1 MTEEDVEQCVD
12 VAARAFEVEFSSD
25 EERAGWLRRLG
36 HALSTD
42 PDGCFV
48 STEHRRVTG
57 VGQAIRREQLWN
69 LSLLTVDP
77 VNQSSGAGR
86 RLLAAACGYLEPGDT
101 GLIVSSNDPRALR
114 IYAAAG
120 FDVRQTMESVGAVDR
135 QALPPLDP
143 RISPVTLEAIEQLE
157 PVTRAVRG
165 APYTLELP
173 GAIAWGVEIYALE
186 DRGYVI
192 IKQGRGI
199 WALGAADEEAAS
211 ALLWFGLHLLGND
224 PSWPPLRWVTDD
236 QQWAVKVAHQAGL
249 RLQPFG
255 ALCVCGEPGTLNPYL
270 PSGPYA

>member
-1 MTEEDVEQCVD
+1 MTQEDVEQSVD

-25 EERAGWLRRLG
+25 EERAGWIRRLR

-48 STEHRRVTG
+48 STERRRVTG
-57 VGQAIRREQLWN
+57 VAQAIRREQLWN

-77 VNQSSGAGR
+77 GSQSSGAGR
-86 RLLAAACGYLEPGDT
+86 QLLAAACGYLQPGDN
-101 GLIVSSNDPRALR
+101 GLIVSSNDPRAMR
-114 IYAAAG
+114 IYAMAG
-120 FDVRQTMESVGAVDR
+120 FDVQLTLESVGAVDR
-135 QALPPLDP
+135 KALPPADP
-143 RISPVTLEAIEQLE
+143 RIRAVTLETIEQLE
-157 PVTRAVRG
+157 PVTRVVRG

-173 GAIAWGVEIYALE
+173 GALAWGVEIYALE

-192 IKQGRGI
+192 IRQGRGI

-211 ALLWFGLHLLGND
+211 ALLWFGLEMLGSD
-224 PSWPPLRWVTDD
+224 PSWPPLRWVTED
-236 QQWAVKVAHQAGL
+236 QRWAVKVARQAGL

-255 ALCVCGEPGTLNPYL
+255 ALCVRGEPGTLNPYL

>member
-1 MTEEDVEQCVD
+1 MTEEDVEASVD
-12 VAARAFEVEFSSD
+12 VAARAFEVEFSSE
-25 EERAGWLRRLG
+25 EERAGWVRRLR

-48 STEHRRVTG
+48 STERGRVTG
-57 VGQAIRREQLWN
+57 VGQAIRRERLWN

-77 VNQSSGAGR
+77 ASQSSGAGR
-86 RLLAAACGYLEPGDT
+86 RLLAAACGYLQPGDN

-114 IYAAAG
+114 IYAKAG
-120 FDVRQTMESVGAVDR
+120 FDVRITTESVGAVDR
-135 QALPPLDP
+135 SALPPADP
-143 RISPVTLEAIEQLE
+143 RIREITLEQIEQLE
-157 PVTRAVRG
+157 TVTRAVRG

-192 IKQGRGI
+192 IKQGRGV

-211 ALLWFGLHLLGND
+211 ALLWFGLSLLGAD
-224 PSWPPLRWVTDD
+224 PSWPPLRWVSDE
-236 QQWAVKVAHQAGL
+236 QRWAAKVAHQAGL
-249 RLQPFG
+249 RLHPFG
-255 ALCVCGEPGTLNPYL
+255 ALCVRGEPGTLNPYL